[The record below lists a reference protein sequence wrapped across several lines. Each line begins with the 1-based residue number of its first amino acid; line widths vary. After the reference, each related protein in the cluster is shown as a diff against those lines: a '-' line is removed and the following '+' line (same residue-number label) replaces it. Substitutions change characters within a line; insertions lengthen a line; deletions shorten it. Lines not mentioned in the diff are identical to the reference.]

1 MEVNMILLRKNLVIA
16 ILMTIFLVGCSE
28 EADYGQLE
36 ETIKLL
42 TSDEMDG
49 RLTGTKGNDLA
60 LPFIEEKFRE
70 IGLEPINADTGEL
83 LLPYPH
89 KFHDP
94 EKANYQIQII
104 SDSGVTEYM
113 IRGVDYLERTGYS
126 NYEQTLPFTFDVQS
140 PDIEQAYVVLK
151 DRSNFQEAFE
161 KSQGVFIVE
170 EAFSKTLSI
179 DTVDK
184 PLIQISKDMY
194 NKLKE
199 ISSGQIMMN
208 ISVEEEMID
217 AYNIAGKIPG
227 ENNKNSIVL
236 SAHFDH
242 VGTVGDSIYRGA
254 IDNASGVAVLLEIAK
269 ALGSSKEKFDR
280 DIIIV
285 AFNGEESGLQGSS
298 HLVKELSDKY
308 NSIYN
313 INLDSLYKAPISI
326 VSREDEVSEELLGDL
341 ISVLK
346 DSGVDF
352 NTDLSGGLTSDHS
365 NFLSKHINAMTI
377 SSQNVTSKIH
387 RPLDTMEEIDFPSLV
402 KITDSIIEFINK
414 YHHKEYDHT
423 HVEDHENS
431 TTQVSEEMDY
441 EFLETERAK
450 LNYNEYIYK
459 QNPKDK
465 AYYFIDNVNYT
476 FTDLLEFKK
485 YYPTIEYESIIDEYY
500 LKSIRVFNVYFREID
515 RSELEEDKIYTHE
528 LSSNDVL
535 SISFNYSSINDE
547 KQKLIVDISKQ
558 APMENTELVYEE
570 IVIKSKPYTLSYSL
584 NKDYLI
590 EFSYQQEVN
599 GLTYTVNFTKG
610 EEVVGEFNGRQ
621 VSGIKS
627 TLSEG
632 DIKALIENIKIHE
645 LVLKSL
651 ESF

>member
-1 MEVNMILLRKNLVIA
+1 MHFSKVVIGA

-60 LPFIEEKFRE
+60 LSFLEEKFRE
-70 IGLEPINADTGEL
+70 IGLEPINSDTEAL
-83 LLPYPH
+83 VLQYPH

-104 SDSGVTEYM
+104 SDSGVTVDM

-126 NYEQTLPFTFDVQS
+126 NYEQTLPFTFDIQS
-140 PDIEQAYVVLK
+140 PEIEQAYVVLK
-151 DRSNFQEAFE
+151 DRSNFQEAVE

-170 EAFSKTLSI
+170 EAFSKSLLI

-184 PLIQISKDMY
+184 PLIQISKDTY
-194 NKLKE
+194 NRLKE

-227 ENNKNSIVL
+227 GDNKNAIVL

-269 ALGSSKEKFDR
+269 ALGSSKEKFDS

-346 DSGVDF
+346 ESGVDF

-387 RPLDTMEEIDFPSLV
+387 RPLDTIEEIDFPSLV
-402 KITDSIIEFINK
+402 KITDSITEFINN
-414 YHHKEYDHT
+414 YHHKEYVHN
-423 HVEDHENS
+423 HDHENS
-431 TTQVSEEMDY
+431 TSQVGGEIDY
-441 EFLETERAK
+441 EFQETVRAK
-450 LNYNEYIYK
+450 LNHNEYTFK
-459 QNPKDK
+459 QSPKDK
-465 AYYFIDNVNYT
+465 MHYLIANTDYT
-476 FTDLLEFKK
+476 FTDFHEFEKF
-485 YYPTIEYESIIDEYY
+485 YPTIDYESIIDEYH
-500 LKSIRVFNVYFREID
+500 LNSIRVFNVYFREID
-515 RSELEEDKIYTHE
+515 ISELEEDKIYTHE
-528 LSSNDVL
+528 LSSDDLL
-535 SISFNYSSINDE
+535 SMSFNYSSINDE
-547 KQKLIVDISKQ
+547 KQNLIVGISKET
-558 APMENTELVYEE
+558 PMENTEFIYEE
-570 IVIKSKPYTLSYSL
+570 MVIKGIPYTLSYSL

-599 GLTYTVNFTKG
+599 GLTYMVRFAKG
-610 EEVVGEFNGRQ
+610 EEVVSEFNGRQ
-621 VSGIKS
+621 VTGIKPS
-627 TLSEG
+627 LSEE
-632 DIKALIENIKIHE
+632 DVKALIEDINIRE
-645 LVLKSL
+645 LVLKTL